1 MMHSKLIILL
11 LALLA
16 NSMVLQAKQLSA
28 AEALQRLK
36 SNNLSKRV
44 GAHRV
49 SPLSLSYIHKLKD
62 SNIFY
67 AFNDTVEGGYI
78 LLSAD
83 NAAPAIL
90 AKVNSGMFSMTDMPK
105 EARLW
110 LEAMSNHIET
120 AIKYDIPLYSSNT
133 RAGGRQTVNPLLS
146 TTWGQGTPYNDM
158 CPVCFNGEKSVS
170 GCVATAMAQIMYYH
184 KWPSNGIGSH
194 TYRSRSNGFIESADF
209 GNTTYQWDLMQDHYG
224 QTSLD
229 GSKNAYNFEYS
240 SSSAEAVAT
249 LMRHCG
255 VSVDMDYDYSASG
268 TYSFYVPQSLISYFS
283 YDKGVNIQFKIWY
296 SDEIWDDM
304 LYQELSDGRP
314 IYYGGNSQDGGHAFV
329 CDGYSDG
336 YYHFNWGWD
345 GIADGYYLITGIDAM
360 HPRFPDTGD
369 YVSGA
374 FTMYNEAIFGIQKPA
389 TNTEVLVLGIEP
401 YSVYSAYSVH
411 SGDGFKV
418 SKLKKDDI
426 GNIVFDSGLYNF
438 SNRDIAIF
446 LGVRF
451 VNIEN
456 GEEYYTTYGQ
466 KYTCDVS
473 NGIKS
478 YSFTTSGVPDG
489 KYRVYPVFG
498 ETKEDLKDIKIA
510 YGTEIPV
517 VTIGNSSDPEP
528 DPEPEPEPGDGDTD
542 ISQYPNVIYTTPM
555 TQAVGSDFNLSI
567 KMKNEVEISSFQF
580 DIILPDGIS
589 FVNDENGNPN
599 IELIEERSTSR
610 RHIVSSKMQDNGIL
624 RVICFSAQNNV
635 FTGNDGDVLNMPLT
649 ISDDM
654 PLGKYQIGLSN
665 IRLATAELSEF
676 VVPEVKTTIE
686 ITERWKLGDVND
698 DGVIDIIDVTA
709 LVNLVINSNNDYNYN
724 RRAADV
730 NGDGV
735 IDVIDVTALINII
748 LGE

>member
-1 MMHSKLIILL
+1 MMHSKFIILL

-36 SNNLSKRV
+36 SNNFSKRV

-49 SPLSLSYIHKLKD
+49 SPLSLSYVHKLKD

-83 NAAPAIL
+83 DVAPAIL
-90 AKVNSGMFSMTDMPK
+90 AKVNSGVFSMSDMSE

-110 LEAMSNHIET
+110 LEAMSNHIEI
-120 AIKYDIPLYSSNT
+120 AIKYDIPLYTSNT

-146 TTWGQGTPYNDM
+146 TTWGQGPPYNDL
-158 CPVCFNGEKSVS
+158 CPVCFNGEKSAS

-184 KWPSNGIGSH
+184 KWPSNGTGSH
-194 TYRSRSNGFIESADF
+194 TYRSQGNGFIESADF
-209 GNTTYQWDLMQDHYG
+209 GNTTYQWNMMQDHYG
-224 QTSLD
+224 STSLD
-229 GSKNAYNFEYS
+229 GSKHVYNFEYS
-240 SSSAEAVAT
+240 SSSAKAVAT
-249 LMRHCG
+249 LMYHCG
-255 VSVDMDYDYSASG
+255 VSVDMDYDYSGSG
-268 TYSFYVPQSLISYFS
+268 AYSFDIPHSLISYFS
-283 YDKGVNIQFKIWY
+283 YDKAVNNQFKRWY
-296 SDEIWDDM
+296 SDEEWDEM
-304 LYQELSDGRP
+304 LYQELSAGRP
-314 IYYGGNSQDGGHAFV
+314 VLYSGNSQDGGRAFV

-345 GIADGYYLITGIDAM
+345 GIADGYYLITGINAM
-360 HPRFPDTGD
+360 HPRFPDTGE
-369 YVSGA
+369 YVSAA
-374 FTMYNEAIFGIQKPA
+374 FTMYNEAIFGIQKPT
-389 TNTEVLVLGIEP
+389 TNTEVLVLGVYSYSNI
-401 YSVYSAYSVH
+401 SVYSS
-411 SGDGFKV
+411 DGLKV
-418 SKLKKDDI
+418 SKLEKDTT
-426 GNIVFDSGLYNF
+426 GKIVFEDNAFYNF
-438 SNRDIAIF
+438 SNRDVSVF
-446 LGVRF
+446 LGVKF
-451 VNIEN
+451 VDIVN

-466 KYTCDVS
+466 KHTYKV
-473 NGIKS
+473 GYGEKS
-478 YSFTTSGVPDG
+478 YSFTTIGVPDG
-489 KYRVYPVFG
+489 KYKVYPVFG
-498 ETKEDLKDIKIA
+498 ETKENLKNIKTI
-510 YGTEIPV
+510 YGTEIPII
-517 VTIGNSSDPEP
+517 TIGNPSEPE
-528 DPEPEPEPGDGDTD
+528 PEPEPEPGNSDTD
-542 ISQYPNVIYTTPM
+542 ISKYPNVVYTTPIV
-555 TQAVGSDFNLSI
+555 QAIGSDFILPI

-580 DIILPDGIS
+580 DIILPAGMS

-599 IELIEERSTSR
+599 IELIEKRSTSR

-635 FTGNDGDVLNMPLT
+635 FTGNDGDVLKIPLT
-649 ISDDM
+649 ISGDM
-654 PLGKYQIGLSN
+654 PSGKYQIELSN